1 MAMRVD
7 MSLANGAKIV
17 PTVKHAIIIISI
29 FLAPRRSAILP
40 IMTVMTAPET
50 MYAVITQDE
59 RASEI

>member
-1 MAMRVD
+1 

-29 FLAPRRSAILP
+29 FLAPTRSDNLP
-40 IMTVMTAPET
+40 ITTVITAPDT